1 MLATRRND
9 EADAKS
15 NAIDDSLC
23 AVLAANASAY
33 KPLALPLP
41 QTTGKDLKIQVACR
55 CRPLLPAEIAA
66 VGTTVAGGGITH
78 VPEFPNCY
86 VRDPEVHVHTE
97 KRHIGVPD
105 TGGALETKKFRLHSA
120 FSPECEDESI
130 YSTLVSPLLDGVR
143 SGGRAAIIA
152 YGQTGSG
159 KTYSMG
165 RLMQRAAEDLF
176 NDRHPDAQVTVS
188 FFELRGERSS
198 DLLSERRE
206 LCIRQDSAGAIVIGG
221 LSELA
226 VGSAQELR
234 EGIERGSALRRTAAT
249 TGNAQSS
256 RSHAFCDIK
265 YNDKGVLRFVDLA
278 GSERR
283 ADSIDHDLASNGTGR
298 LSCFLC

>member
-1 MLATRRND
+1 MLANRRND
-9 EADAKS
+9 EADAS
-15 NAIDDSLC
+15 NNATDDSLC
-23 AVLAANASAY
+23 AILAANASAY
-33 KPLALPLP
+33 TPLVLPLP
-41 QTTGKDLKIQVACR
+41 QTIGKDLKIQVACR

-78 VPEFPNCY
+78 VPEFPNCT
-86 VRDPEVHVHTE
+86 VLDPEVHVHTE

-105 TGGALETKKFRLHSA
+105 PAGALETKTFRLHAA

-130 YSTLVSPLLDGVR
+130 YSILVSPLFDVVR

-159 KTYSMG
+159 KTFSMG
-165 RLMQRAAEDLF
+165 GLMQRAAEDIF
-176 NDRHPDAQVTVS
+176 HRHPDARVTVS
-188 FFELRGERSS
+188 FFELRGERCT
-198 DLLSERRE
+198 DLLSDRKE
-206 LCIRQDSAGAIVIGG
+206 LCIRQDAAGAIVIGG

-265 YNDKGVLRFVDLA
+265 YSGKGVLRFVDLA

-283 ADSIDHDLASNGTGR
+283 ADSIDHDMASNVTGC